1 MTNERRSRE
10 REGRPV
16 FGERPA
22 AIAAALASFGATVA
36 FLAPAALGGSSAL
49 AEDPAVQG
57 RAPAEVVAGFEP
69 AIPDGR
75 VAPAEESIDGVLVR
89 ARYVDTDGTRR
100 IVVELKAPQGRGGEV
115 ACTVGLDGFDT
126 PEMEMLARVPR
137 PPRAWRAWSKEIRA
151 SLEAGQTKTVQLVLP
166 DDVGPPAEAPTSPML
181 TGWRLAIDA

>member
-36 FLAPAALGGSSAL
+36 FLAPAALGGSCAL
-49 AEDPAVQG
+49 AEEPAVQG

-115 ACTVGLDGFDT
+115 ACTVGLDGFASRVRRAPGAPGRRRSAPASRRGRRRRCSSCCPT
-126 PEMEMLARVPR
+126 TSARPR
-137 PPRAWRAWSKEIRA
+137 RRRRPRC
-151 SLEAGQTKTVQLVLP
+151 
-166 DDVGPPAEAPTSPML
+166 
-181 TGWRLAIDA
+181 